1 MHYSLL
7 LCIALVIV
15 VSMLVMLGQRLRIS
29 YPIFLVLGGLVISF
43 IPGLPS
49 ITIDPELIFLIFL
62 PPLLFEA
69 AWMTSWK
76 AFWKF
81 RRVIS
86 MAAFGFVLITSTIVA
101 FVSSALIPGFTLPM
115 GFLLG
120 AIISPPDAV
129 AATSV
134 LKGINLPK
142 PLTQILE
149 GESLVN
155 DASSLIV
162 FRFALAAI
170 LTGSFVLQSAAISFV
185 LVTVMGVA
193 VGIAIAL
200 IIYAMYRWLPTTT
213 SIEIALS
220 FAAPYL
226 MYLAAEAFHFSGVM
240 AVVSGGLFLSYRS
253 HSYLSH
259 QGRLQGYAMW
269 NTITFILNGLVFM
282 LIGLEMPEIM
292 RNLGDYSKGQAIF
305 YGVVISLVII
315 VTRILTALG
324 TAAWTRFIARWI
336 TVADSRPGWRGPI
349 VIGWAGMR
357 GVVSLASALSIPL
370 LLNNGAPFPYRSL
383 ILFITFIVI
392 LITLVVQGLTLPWVI
407 RLVGLDKQEP
417 AVSEAEEEAKI
428 HQHLLTAAVGLL
440 EEQYIDLMKKQPVL
454 QNLYTQM
461 KNDLQLTSSYLE
473 GEECNEKDRQASLV
487 YNSIYLELLGTQRER
502 LFQLRDR
509 DLFEDELI
517 RKVEGQLDIEQE
529 KLLREN
535 GHNHGH

>member
-7 LCIALVIV
+7 LCIVLVLV
-15 VSMLVMLGQRLRIS
+15 VSMLVMLGQKLRIS
-29 YPIFLVLGGLVISF
+29 YPIFLVLGGLALSF
-43 IPGLPS
+43 IPGLPA
-49 ITIDPELIFLIFL
+49 ITIDPDLIFLIFL

-81 RRVIS
+81 RRIIT
-86 MAAFGFVLITSTIVA
+86 MLAFGLVLITSTVVA
-101 FVSSALIPGFTLPM
+101 LVSTALIPGFTLAL

-134 LKGINLPK
+134 LKDINIPK

-170 LTGSFVLQSAAISFV
+170 LTGAFTWQTAAVDFV
-185 LVTVMGVA
+185 LVTVMGIA
-193 VGIAIAL
+193 VGLGIAL

-213 SIEIALS
+213 SIDIALS
-220 FAAPYL
+220 FVAPYL
-226 MYLAAEAFHFSGVM
+226 MYLAAESFHFSGVM
-240 AVVSGGLFLSYRS
+240 AVVSGGLFLSYHS
-253 HSYLSH
+253 HVTLSP
-259 QGRLQGYAMW
+259 QSRLQGYAMW

-292 RNLGDYSKGQAIF
+292 RNLGDYSKGQAIM
-305 YGVVISLVII
+305 YGIIISLVII
-315 VTRILTALG
+315 VTRILTAFG
-324 TAAWTRFIARWI
+324 ISAFTTFISRYI
-336 TVADSRPGWRGPI
+336 RVAQNRPGWRGPF

-370 LLNNGAPFPYRSL
+370 LLDNKDPFPYRSL
-383 ILFITFIVI
+383 ILCITFIVI
-392 LITLVVQGLTLPWVI
+392 LVTLVLQGLTLPWVI
-407 RLVGLDKQEP
+407 RLVGLDKVEP
-417 AVSEAEEEAKI
+417 AVSEQEQEAKI
-428 HQHLLTAAVGLL
+428 HQHLLNAAIDLL
-440 EEQYIDLMKKQPVL
+440 ESQYTDLMKQQPMLQSLHKQL
-454 QNLYTQM
+454 S
-461 KNDLQLTSSYLE
+461 NDLQLTRNFLE
-473 GEECNEKDRQASLV
+473 AEDCNEKERHSSLV
-487 YNSIYLELLGTQRER
+487 YNSIYLELLGIQRDR
-502 LFQLRDR
+502 LFQLRGK

-517 RKVEGQLDIEQE
+517 RKIEGQLDIEQE
-529 KLLREN
+529 KITRESGSP
-535 GHNHGH
+535 GH

>member
-7 LCIALVIV
+7 LCIALILV

-29 YPIFLVLGGLVISF
+29 YPIFLVLGGLAISF

-76 AFWKF
+76 AFWKW
-81 RRVIS
+81 RRVIT
-86 MAAFGFVLITSTIVA
+86 MLAFGFVLITSTVVA
-101 FVSSALIPGFTLPM
+101 FVSTALIPGFTLAM

-134 LKGINLPK
+134 LKGINIPK

-170 LTGSFVLQSAAISFV
+170 MTGTFVFQKAAVSFV
-185 LVTVMGVA
+185 LVAVMGV
-193 VGIAIAL
+193 VIGLAIAL

-213 SIEIALS
+213 SIDIALS
-220 FAAPYL
+220 FIAPYL
-226 MYLAAEAFHFSGVM
+226 MYLTAESFHYSGVM
-240 AVVSGGLFLSYRS
+240 AVVSGGLFLSYHS
-253 HSYLSH
+253 HVTLSH
-259 QGRLQGYAMW
+259 QSRLQGYAMW

-315 VTRILTALG
+315 VTRIITALF
-324 TAAWTRFIARWI
+324 TAGWTKLIGRWI
-336 TVADSRPGWRGPI
+336 TVADQNPGWRGPI

-370 LLNNGAPFPYRSL
+370 LLKNGQPFPYRSL
-383 ILFITFIVI
+383 ILCITFIVI
-392 LITLVVQGLTLPWVI
+392 LITLVLQGLTLPWVI
-407 RLVGLDKQEP
+407 KLVGLDKEQP
-417 AVSEAEEEAKI
+417 ASSEQEEEAKLH
-428 HQHLLTAAVGLL
+428 HQLLTAAVSHL
-440 EEQYIDLMKKQPVL
+440 EEQYTDLMKKQPVL
-454 QNLYTQM
+454 QNLYNQM
-461 KNDLQLTSSYLE
+461 KNDLQLTANFLE
-473 GEECNEKDRQASLV
+473 GHGAGEKERHSSLV
-487 YNSIYLELLGTQRER
+487 YNSIYLELLGTQRQR

-509 DLFEDELI
+509 DQFEDELI
-517 RKVEGQLDIEQE
+517 RKVEGQLDLEQE

-535 GHNHGH
+535 GHGHH

>member
-170 LTGSFVLQSAAISFV
+170 LTGSFVFQSAAISFV
-185 LVTVMGVA
+185 LVTVMGIA

-292 RNLGDYSKGQAIF
+292 RNLGDYSRGQAIF

-370 LLNNGAPFPYRSL
+370 LLNNGSPFPYRSL

-392 LITLVVQGLTLPWVI
+392 LITLVLQGLTLPWVI

-417 AVSEAEEEAKI
+417 VVSEAEEEAKI

-440 EEQYIDLMKKQPVL
+440 DEQYMDLMKKQPIL

-502 LFQLRDR
+502 LFQLRDG

-535 GHNHGH
+535 GHSHGH

>member
-7 LCIALVIV
+7 LCIALILV

-29 YPIFLVLGGLVISF
+29 YPIFLVLGGLAISF

-49 ITIDPELIFLIFL
+49 ITIDPDLIFLIFL

-76 AFWKF
+76 AFWKW
-81 RRVIS
+81 RRVIT
-86 MAAFGFVLITSTIVA
+86 MLAFGFVLITSTVVA
-101 FVSSALIPGFTLPM
+101 FVSTALIPGFTLAM

-134 LKGINLPK
+134 LKGINIPK

-162 FRFALAAI
+162 FRFALACV
-170 LTGSFVLQSAAISFV
+170 LTGNFVFQKAAVSFV
-185 LVTVMGVA
+185 LVAVMGV
-193 VGIAIAL
+193 VIGLAIAL

-213 SIEIALS
+213 SIDIALS
-220 FAAPYL
+220 FVAPYL
-226 MYLAAEAFHFSGVM
+226 MYLAAESFHFSGVM
-240 AVVSGGLFLSYRS
+240 AVVSGGLFLSYHS
-253 HSYLSH
+253 HVTLSH
-259 QGRLQGYAMW
+259 QSRLQGYAMW

-305 YGVVISLVII
+305 YGVVISVVII
-315 VTRILTALG
+315 ITRIITSLFTAG
-324 TAAWTRFIARWI
+324 WTKLIGRWI
-336 TVADSRPGWRGPI
+336 TVADQNPGWRGPI

-370 LLNNGAPFPYRSL
+370 LLNNGQPFPYRSL
-383 ILFITFIVI
+383 ILCITFIVI
-392 LITLVVQGLTLPWVI
+392 LITLVLQGLTLPWVI
-407 RLVGLDKQEP
+407 KLVGLDKEKP
-417 AVSEAEEEAKI
+417 EVSEAEEEARL
-428 HQHLLTAAVGLL
+428 HQQLLTAAISHLD
-440 EEQYIDLMKKQPVL
+440 EQYTDLMKKQPVL
-454 QNLYTQM
+454 QNLYNQL
-461 KNDLQLTSSYLE
+461 KSDLQFTAHFLD
-473 GEECNEKDRQASLV
+473 GHGMDEKERQSSLV
-487 YNSIYLELLGTQRER
+487 YNSIYLELLGTQRQR

-509 DLFEDELI
+509 GQFEDELV
-517 RKVEGQLDIEQE
+517 RKIQGQLDIEQE

-535 GHNHGH
+535 GHGHH

>member
-15 VSMLVMLGQRLRIS
+15 VSLLVMLGQRLRIS
-29 YPIFLVLGGLVISF
+29 YPIFLVLGGLAISF
-43 IPGLPS
+43 IPGLPTIS
-49 ITIDPELIFLIFL
+49 IDPELIFLIFL

-76 AFWKF
+76 AFWKW
-81 RRVIS
+81 RRVIT
-86 MAAFGFVLITSTIVA
+86 MLAFGFVLITSTVVA
-101 FVSSALIPGFTLPM
+101 FVSTALIPGFTLAT

-129 AATSV
+129 AATTV
-134 LKGINLPK
+134 LKSINIPK

-170 LTGSFVLQSAAISFV
+170 LTGSFVFQKAAVDFV
-185 LVTVMGVA
+185 LVAVMGV
-193 VGIAIAL
+193 VIGLAIAL

-213 SIEIALS
+213 SIDIALS
-220 FAAPYL
+220 FVAPYL
-226 MYLAAEAFHFSGVM
+226 MYLAAESFHYSGVM
-240 AVVSGGLFLSYRS
+240 AVVSGGLFLSYHS
-253 HSYLSH
+253 HVTLSH
-259 QGRLQGYAMW
+259 QSRLQGYAMW

-305 YGVVISLVII
+305 YGVVVSVVII
-315 VTRILTALG
+315 LTRIITSLFTAG
-324 TAAWTRFIARWI
+324 WTRLIGRWI
-336 TVADSRPGWRGPI
+336 TVADQNPGWRGPI

-370 LLNNGAPFPYRSL
+370 LLNNGEPFPFRSL
-383 ILFITFIVI
+383 ILCITFIVI
-392 LITLVVQGLTLPWVI
+392 LITLVLQGLTLPWVI
-407 RLVGLDKQEP
+407 KLVGLDKEQSP
-417 AVSEAEEEAKI
+417 VSEQEEEAKL
-428 HQHLLTAAVGLL
+428 HHHLLTAAVTHL
-440 EEQYIDLMKKQPVL
+440 EEQYTDLMKKQPVL
-454 QNLYTQM
+454 QNLYNQL
-461 KNDLQLTSSYLE
+461 KNDLQLTANFLE
-473 GEECNEKDRQASLV
+473 GKGSNEKERQASLV
-487 YNSIYLELLGTQRER
+487 YNSIYLELLGTQRDR
-502 LFQLRDR
+502 LFQLRAHDQ
-509 DLFEDELI
+509 FEDELI
-517 RKVEGQLDIEQE
+517 RKIEGQLDIEQE

-535 GHNHGH
+535 GHNHH

>member
-7 LCIALVIV
+7 LCIALVLV
-15 VSMLVMLGQRLRIS
+15 VSMLVMLGQKLRIS

-69 AWMTSWK
+69 AWLTSWK

-86 MAAFGFVLITSTIVA
+86 MAAFGFVLITSTVVA
-101 FVSSALIPGFTLPM
+101 FVSTALIPGFTLPM

-134 LKGINLPK
+134 LKGIHLPK

-162 FRFALAAI
+162 FRFALGAI
-170 LTGSFVLQSAAISFV
+170 LTGSFVFQQAAVSFV
-185 LVTVMGVA
+185 LVTIMGIA

-292 RNLGDYSKGQAIF
+292 RNLGDYSKTQAIF
-305 YGVVISLVII
+305 YGIVISLVII

-336 TVADSRPGWRGPI
+336 TVADARPGWRGPI

-370 LLNNGAPFPYRSL
+370 LLNNGEPFPYRSL
-383 ILFITFIVI
+383 ILCITFIVI
-392 LITLVVQGLTLPWVI
+392 LITLVLQGLTLPWVI
-407 RLVGLDKQEP
+407 KLVGLDKLDP
-417 AVSEAEEEAKI
+417 PVSEAEEEAKI

-440 EEQYIDLMKKQPVL
+440 EEQYTDLMKKQPVL
-454 QNLYTQM
+454 QGLYNQM

-509 DLFEDELI
+509 DQFEDELI

-535 GHNHGH
+535 GHTHAH

>member
-7 LCIALVIV
+7 LCITLVLV
-15 VSMLVMLGQRLRIS
+15 VSLLVMLGQRLRIS

-43 IPGLPS
+43 VPGLPS

-69 AWMTSWK
+69 AWLTSWK
-76 AFWKF
+76 AFWKW

-86 MAAFGFVLITSTIVA
+86 MLAFGLVLITSTVVA
-101 FVSSALIPGFTLPM
+101 FVSSAMIPGFTMAL

-134 LKGINLPK
+134 LKDINIPK

-170 LTGSFVLQSAAISFV
+170 LTGTFTFQNATIDFV

-193 VGIAIAL
+193 VGLAIAL

-213 SIEIALS
+213 SIDIALS

-240 AVVSGGLFLSYRS
+240 AVVSGGLFLSYHS
-253 HSYLSH
+253 HVTLSP

-292 RNLGDYSKGQAIF
+292 RNLGDYSRGEAIM
-305 YGVVISLVII
+305 YGLIISVVIIL
-315 VTRILTALG
+315 TRILTALG
-324 TAAWTRFIARWI
+324 ISGFTRLVGRWI
-336 TVADSRPGWRGPI
+336 TVADNNPGWRGPI

-370 LLNNGAPFPYRSL
+370 LLNNGDPFPFRSL
-383 ILFITFIVI
+383 ILCITFIVI
-392 LITLVVQGLTLPWVI
+392 LVTLVVQGLTLPWVI
-407 RLVGLDKQEP
+407 RLVGLDKVEP
-417 AVSEAEEEAKI
+417 AVSEQEEEAKV
-428 HQHLLTAAVGLL
+428 HQHLLSAAVEHLENQYTDLIKQQPLL
-440 EEQYIDLMKKQPVL
+440 QTLHKQL
-454 QNLYTQM
+454 T
-461 KNDLQLTSSYLE
+461 NDLLLTRNYLE
-473 GEECNEKDRQASLV
+473 AEDCDEKERHASLV

-517 RKVEGQLDIEQE
+517 RRIEGQLDIEQE

-535 GHNHGH
+535 GHHIH

>member
-7 LCIALVIV
+7 LCIVLVLV
-15 VSMLVMLGQRLRIS
+15 VSMLVMLGQKLRIS
-29 YPIFLVLGGLVISF
+29 YPIFLVLGGLALSF

-49 ITIDPELIFLIFL
+49 VTIDPDLIFLIFL

-69 AWMTSWK
+69 AWLTSWK

-81 RRVIS
+81 RRVIT
-86 MAAFGFVLITSTIVA
+86 MLAFGLVLITSSVVA
-101 FVSSALIPGFTLPM
+101 VVSTALIPGFTLAL

-134 LKGINLPK
+134 LKDINIPK

-170 LTGSFVLQSAAISFV
+170 LTGTFTWQTAAVDFV
-185 LVTVMGVA
+185 LVTVMG
-193 VGIAIAL
+193 IAIGLGIAL

-213 SIEIALS
+213 SIDIALS
-220 FAAPYL
+220 FVAPYL
-226 MYLAAEAFHFSGVM
+226 MYLAAESFHFSGVM
-240 AVVSGGLFLSYRS
+240 AVVSGGLFLSYHS
-253 HSYLSH
+253 HVTLSP
-259 QGRLQGYAMW
+259 QSRLQGYAMW

-305 YGVVISLVII
+305 YGIIISLVII
-315 VTRILTALG
+315 VTRILTAFG
-324 TAAWTRFIARWI
+324 ISAFTTFISRYI
-336 TVADSRPGWRGPI
+336 HVAQSKPGWRGPL

-370 LLNNGAPFPYRSL
+370 LLDNKDPFPYRSL
-383 ILFITFIVI
+383 ILCITFIVI
-392 LITLVVQGLTLPWVI
+392 LVTLVLQGLTLPWVI
-407 RLVGLDKQEP
+407 RLVGLDKVEP
-417 AVSEAEEEAKI
+417 AVSEQEQEAKI
-428 HQHLLTAAVGLL
+428 HQHLLNAAIDLL
-440 EEQYIDLMKKQPVL
+440 ESQYTELMKQQPMLQSLHKQL
-454 QNLYTQM
+454 S
-461 KNDLQLTSSYLE
+461 NDLQLTRNFLE
-473 GEECNEKDRQASLV
+473 AEDCNEKERHSTLV
-487 YNSIYLELLGTQRER
+487 YNSIYLELLGTQRDR
-502 LFQLRDR
+502 LFQLRGK

-517 RKVEGQLDIEQE
+517 RKIEGQLDIEQE
-529 KLLREN
+529 KITRES
-535 GHNHGH
+535 GHPGH

>member
-7 LCIALVIV
+7 LCIVLVLIV
-15 VSMLVMLGQRLRIS
+15 SLLVMLGQKLRIS
-29 YPIFLVLGGLVISF
+29 YPIFLVLGGLALSF
-43 IPGLPS
+43 IPGLPA
-49 ITIDPELIFLIFL
+49 ITIDPDLIFLIFL

-81 RRVIS
+81 RRIIT
-86 MAAFGFVLITSTIVA
+86 MLAFGLVLITSSVVA
-101 FVSSALIPGFTLPM
+101 VVSTALIPGFTLAL

-134 LKGINLPK
+134 LKDINIPK

-170 LTGSFVLQSAAISFV
+170 LTGTFTWQTAAVDFV
-185 LVTVMGVA
+185 LVTVMGIA
-193 VGIAIAL
+193 VGLGIAL

-213 SIEIALS
+213 SIDIALS
-220 FAAPYL
+220 FVAPYL
-226 MYLAAEAFHFSGVM
+226 MYLAAESFHFSGVM
-240 AVVSGGLFLSYRS
+240 AVVSGGLFLSYHS
-253 HSYLSH
+253 HVTLSP
-259 QGRLQGYAMW
+259 QSRLQGYAMW

-292 RNLGDYSKGQAIF
+292 RNLGDYSKGQAIM
-305 YGVVISLVII
+305 YGIIISLVII
-315 VTRILTALG
+315 VTRILTAFG
-324 TAAWTRFIARWI
+324 ISAFTTFISRYI
-336 TVADSRPGWRGPI
+336 RVAQNRPGWRGPF

-370 LLNNGAPFPYRSL
+370 LLHNKDPFPYRSL
-383 ILFITFIVI
+383 ILCITFIVI
-392 LITLVVQGLTLPWVI
+392 LVTLVLQGLTLPWVI
-407 RLVGLDKQEP
+407 RLVGLDKVEP
-417 AVSEAEEEAKI
+417 AVSEQEQEARI
-428 HQHLLTAAVGLL
+428 HQHLLNAAIDHL
-440 EEQYIDLMKKQPVL
+440 ESQYTDLMKQQPMLQSLHKQL
-454 QNLYTQM
+454 S
-461 KNDLQLTSSYLE
+461 NDLQLTRNFLE
-473 GEECNEKDRQASLV
+473 AEDCNEKERHSTLV
-487 YNSIYLELLGTQRER
+487 YNSIYLELLGTQRDR
-502 LFQLRDR
+502 LFQLRGK

-517 RKVEGQLDIEQE
+517 RKIEGQLDIEQE
-529 KLLREN
+529 KITRESGSP
-535 GHNHGH
+535 GH

>member
-7 LCIALVIV
+7 LCIVLVLV
-15 VSMLVMLGQRLRIS
+15 VSMLVMLGQKLRIS
-29 YPIFLVLGGLVISF
+29 YPIFLVLGGLALSF

-49 ITIDPELIFLIFL
+49 ITIDPDLIFLIFL

-81 RRVIS
+81 RRIIT
-86 MAAFGFVLITSTIVA
+86 MLAFGLVLITSTVVA
-101 FVSSALIPGFTLPM
+101 LVSTALIPGFTLAL

-134 LKGINLPK
+134 LKDINIPK

-170 LTGSFVLQSAAISFV
+170 LTGAFTWQTAAVDFV
-185 LVTVMGVA
+185 LVTVMG
-193 VGIAIAL
+193 IAIGLGIAL

-213 SIEIALS
+213 SIDIALS
-220 FAAPYL
+220 FVAPYL
-226 MYLAAEAFHFSGVM
+226 MYLAAESFHFSGVM
-240 AVVSGGLFLSYRS
+240 AVVSGGLFLSYHS
-253 HSYLSH
+253 HVTLSP
-259 QGRLQGYAMW
+259 QSRLQGYAMW

-292 RNLGDYSKGQAIF
+292 RNLGDYSKGQAIM
-305 YGVVISLVII
+305 YGVIISLVII
-315 VTRILTALG
+315 VTRILTAFG
-324 TAAWTRFIARWI
+324 ISAFTTFISRYI
-336 TVADSRPGWRGPI
+336 RVAQNRPGWRGPF

-370 LLNNGAPFPYRSL
+370 LLDNKDPFPYRSL
-383 ILFITFIVI
+383 ILCITFIVI
-392 LITLVVQGLTLPWVI
+392 LVTLVLQGLTLPWVI
-407 RLVGLDKQEP
+407 RLVGLDKVEP
-417 AVSEAEEEAKI
+417 AVSEQEQEAKI
-428 HQHLLTAAVGLL
+428 HQHLLNAAIDLL
-440 EEQYIDLMKKQPVL
+440 ESQYTDLMKQQPMLQSLHKQL
-454 QNLYTQM
+454 S
-461 KNDLQLTSSYLE
+461 NDLQLTRNFLE
-473 GEECNEKDRQASLV
+473 ADDCNEKERHSSLV
-487 YNSIYLELLGTQRER
+487 YNSIYLELLGIQRDR
-502 LFQLRDR
+502 LFQLRGK

-517 RKVEGQLDIEQE
+517 RKIEGQLDIEQE
-529 KLLREN
+529 KITRESGSP
-535 GHNHGH
+535 GH

>member
-7 LCIALVIV
+7 LCIVLVLV
-15 VSMLVMLGQRLRIS
+15 VSMLVMLGQKLRIS
-29 YPIFLVLGGLVISF
+29 YPIFLVLGGLALSF

-49 ITIDPELIFLIFL
+49 VTIDPDLIFLIFL

-69 AWMTSWK
+69 AWLTSWK

-81 RRVIS
+81 RRIIT
-86 MAAFGFVLITSTIVA
+86 MLAFGLVLITSSVVA
-101 FVSSALIPGFTLPM
+101 VVSTALIPGFTLAL

-134 LKGINLPK
+134 LKDINIPK

-170 LTGSFVLQSAAISFV
+170 LTGSFAWQTAAVDFV
-185 LVTVMGVA
+185 LVTVMGIG
-193 VGIAIAL
+193 VGLGIAL

-213 SIEIALS
+213 SIDIALS
-220 FAAPYL
+220 FVAPYL
-226 MYLAAEAFHFSGVM
+226 MYLAAESFHFSGVM
-240 AVVSGGLFLSYRS
+240 AVVSGGLFLSYHS
-253 HSYLSH
+253 HVTLSP
-259 QGRLQGYAMW
+259 QSRLQGYAMW

-292 RNLGDYSKGQAIF
+292 RNLGDYSKGQAIM
-305 YGVVISLVII
+305 YGIIISLVII
-315 VTRILTALG
+315 VTRILTAFG
-324 TAAWTRFIARWI
+324 ISAFTTFISRYI
-336 TVADSRPGWRGPI
+336 RVAQSKPGWRGPL

-370 LLNNGAPFPYRSL
+370 LLENKDPFPYRSL

-392 LITLVVQGLTLPWVI
+392 LVTLVLQGLTLPWVI
-407 RLVGLDKQEP
+407 KMVGLDKVEP
-417 AVSEAEEEAKI
+417 AVSEQEQEAKI
-428 HQHLLTAAVGLL
+428 HQHLLNAAIDHL
-440 EEQYIDLMKKQPVL
+440 ENQYADLMKQQPLLQSLHKQL
-454 QNLYTQM
+454 N
-461 KNDLQLTSSYLE
+461 NDLQQTRNFLE
-473 GEECNEKDRQASLV
+473 AEDFNEKDRHASLV
-487 YNSIYLELLGTQRER
+487 YNSIYLELLGMQRDR
-502 LFQLRDR
+502 LFQLRGK

-517 RKVEGQLDIEQE
+517 RKIEGQLDIEQE
-529 KLLREN
+529 KITRESGSP
-535 GHNHGH
+535 GH

>member
-7 LCIALVIV
+7 LCIALILV

-29 YPIFLVLGGLVISF
+29 YPIFLVLGGLAISF

-76 AFWKF
+76 AFWKW
-81 RRVIS
+81 RRVIT
-86 MAAFGFVLITSTIVA
+86 MLAFGFVLITSTVVA
-101 FVSSALIPGFTLPM
+101 FVSTALIPGFTLAM

-134 LKGINLPK
+134 LKGVNIPK

-162 FRFALAAI
+162 FRFAVAAI
-170 LTGSFVLQSAAISFV
+170 MTGTFVFQKAAVSFV
-185 LVTVMGVA
+185 LVAVMGV
-193 VGIAIAL
+193 VIGLAIAL

-213 SIEIALS
+213 SIDIALS
-220 FAAPYL
+220 FIAPYL
-226 MYLAAEAFHFSGVM
+226 MYLTAESFHYSGVM
-240 AVVSGGLFLSYRS
+240 AVVSGGLFLSYHS
-253 HSYLSH
+253 HVTLSH
-259 QGRLQGYAMW
+259 QSRLQGYAMW

-315 VTRILTALG
+315 VTRIITALF
-324 TAAWTRFIARWI
+324 TAGWTKLIGRWI
-336 TVADSRPGWRGPI
+336 TVADQNPGWRGPI

-370 LLNNGAPFPYRSL
+370 LLKNGQPFPYRSL
-383 ILFITFIVI
+383 ILCITFIVI
-392 LITLVVQGLTLPWVI
+392 LITLVLQGLTLPWVI
-407 RLVGLDKQEP
+407 KLVGLDKEQQGS
-417 AVSEAEEEAKI
+417 SEQEEEAKLH
-428 HQHLLTAAVGLL
+428 HQLLTAAVSHL
-440 EEQYIDLMKKQPVL
+440 EEQYTDLMKKQPVL
-454 QNLYTQM
+454 QNLYNQM
-461 KNDLQLTSSYLE
+461 KNDLQLTANFLE
-473 GEECNEKDRQASLV
+473 GHGAGEKERQSSLV
-487 YNSIYLELLGTQRER
+487 YNSIYLELLGTQRQR

-509 DLFEDELI
+509 DQFEDELI
-517 RKVEGQLDIEQE
+517 RKVEGQLDLEQE

-535 GHNHGH
+535 GHGHH